1 MKIKKLSVLGF
12 KSFMDRHNVSFP
24 PGISGVVGPN
34 GCGKSNIV
42 DAIRWCM
49 GEQSPKQLRG
59 RRMEVVIFNGAGEHK
74 PMGMAEVSVVFE
86 NGDGGFPAPFD
97 HDAELSVTRRLYR
110 SGESDYMINNVPCR
124 LKDIQEIFMDTGLGN
139 RAYSIISQGQIGTII
154 EQRPEETRTMLE
166 EAAGI
171 TKYRRKVE
179 TSYRKIEATEANLQ
193 RVEDILGEV
202 QKQMRSL
209 KRQAAKARRYKAIS
223 EEIQNLELRLYA
235 NSYRLYIQESGTKL
249 KSTEDLVQQEVAAS
263 AKLSQHQAEIETMN
277 FQLDEMDSDLSS
289 RRSSHLQL
297 LERIHKKEAT
307 LESLSGEVSML
318 EELEGRLREEH
329 RQAGDRITHLGQ
341 EKNRLLESIEEMKT
355 KAHGLTEEMD
365 VCDRR
370 LKGRRQLLKESK
382 EVYEDA
388 RAKLN
393 AGENKEVGLTHE
405 SSYIH
410 KMLSQ
415 ITDSR
420 SRLENERT
428 EVEEKIQTL
437 QEASEKKRS
446 AREAAAHKLEE
457 TEKAIQ
463 DHTRSNEELNGT
475 REDLERELKLTDS
488 ELTACQSRLASL
500 KALTDNFEGYKVGV
514 RTIMKANDL
523 EPRQQGR
530 ILGLV
535 ADMLQVDPRYEQAVE
550 AVLADKLQYVIVES
564 QEDGVKAVDYLKKR
578 SRGRSS
584 FVSLREVNGNGRPK
598 PKDDHFPR
606 LTEFV
611 SVPEPYQP
619 LMKALLGD
627 TELVENLGDALSAWN
642 SNGKDHCFVT
652 PDGDMVDERGVI
664 SGGKLTQSSVGI
676 LGRKREIKELSAES
690 ARLQSRSNELNQ
702 KLDQILVDIRS
713 KKDALQEWIDA
724 KWSCQEEVNE
734 LDNVLFRL
742 SQEMDQSE
750 RLLQKIR
757 QDLERKGTE
766 HHRHKQELQ
775 RIQQELQQC
784 QVQRKQV
791 EAYFQEKEKELRESE
806 EEFDQLREE
815 FAKLQSDTR
824 ILEEERRGLLREIER
839 LDEHVEESVQRRQ
852 RIEEDIA
859 AGKEKRSVCTARRE
873 EIRNDLQELYE
884 KLKASEEELNAADR
898 DRHEYQEKIR
908 TEEEKAD
915 QLSFYLSRTSHF

>member
-1 MKIKKLSVLGF
+1 
-12 KSFMDRHNVSFP
+12 
-24 PGISGVVGPN
+24 
-34 GCGKSNIV
+34 
-42 DAIRWCM
+42 
-49 GEQSPKQLRG
+49 
-59 RRMEVVIFNGAGEHK
+59 
-74 PMGMAEVSVVFE
+74 
-86 NGDGGFPAPFD
+86 
-97 HDAELSVTRRLYR
+97 
-110 SGESDYMINNVPCR
+110 
-124 LKDIQEIFMDTGLGN
+124 MDTGLGN

-179 TSYRKIEATEANLQ
+179 TSHRKIEATEANLQ

-223 EEIQNLELRLYA
+223 GEIQNLELKLYA
-235 NSYRLYIQESGTKL
+235 NSYRMYIQESGTKL
-249 KSTEDLVQQEVAAS
+249 KSTEDLSQQEVAAS
-263 AKLSQHQAEIETMN
+263 AKLSQHQTEIEAMN

-297 LERIHKKEAT
+297 LEGIHKKEAA
-307 LESLSGEVSML
+307 LESLSGEISML

-341 EKNRLLESIEEMKT
+341 EKNRLLESVEGMKT
-355 KAHGLTEEMD
+355 KAHGLTEELD
-365 VCDRR
+365 VCNRR

-420 SRLENERT
+420 TRLENEQT
-428 EVEEKIQTL
+428 EVEERIQTL
-437 QEASEKKRS
+437 QEASEKKRL
-446 AREAAAHKLEE
+446 AREAAAHKLKE

-463 DHTRSNEELNGT
+463 DHTRSSEELDRT
-475 REDLERELKLTDS
+475 REDLEQELKRTDT

-550 AVLADKLQYVIVES
+550 AVLADKLQYVIVAS

-584 FVSLREVNGNGRPK
+584 FVSLREVNGNGGPK
-598 PKDDHFPR
+598 PKGDHFPR
-606 LTEFV
+606 LAEFV

-642 SNGKDHCFVT
+642 SNGKDRCFVT

-664 SGGKLTQSSVGI
+664 SGGKLTQS
-676 LGRKREIKELSAES
+676 
-690 ARLQSRSNELNQ
+690 
-702 KLDQILVDIRS
+702 
-713 KKDALQEWIDA
+713 
-724 KWSCQEEVNE
+724 
-734 LDNVLFRL
+734 
-742 SQEMDQSE
+742 
-750 RLLQKIR
+750 
-757 QDLERKGTE
+757 
-766 HHRHKQELQ
+766 
-775 RIQQELQQC
+775 
-784 QVQRKQV
+784 
-791 EAYFQEKEKELRESE
+791 
-806 EEFDQLREE
+806 
-815 FAKLQSDTR
+815 
-824 ILEEERRGLLREIER
+824 
-839 LDEHVEESVQRRQ
+839 
-852 RIEEDIA
+852 
-859 AGKEKRSVCTARRE
+859 
-873 EIRNDLQELYE
+873 
-884 KLKASEEELNAADR
+884 
-898 DRHEYQEKIR
+898 
-908 TEEEKAD
+908 
-915 QLSFYLSRTSHF
+915 